1 MRGTRAAAA
10 AVLLITLAGCDSGQ
24 DAAGGSDNQGV
35 TSIKVGDV
43 DGSPAAFLTFG
54 VQKGFFTEHGLDVE
68 VVPQQG
74 GAAILPGLVSGDLQ
88 IGGSNVVSIFLAR
101 SRNLPVKIIAPGTS
115 VGADPAKDF
124 SAVVVAG
131 DSPIR
136 SGRDL
141 AGKTIGVNT
150 LQNVNDVVIKSY
162 LEAQG
167 ADASSVKLTEM
178 PFPTM
183 LPAVTQ
189 HRVDAALVIEPFAT
203 TAQNQGARVLFRPY
217 VEAKA
222 NLAIGTYSATEQY
235 IRQNPEVVKSF
246 QDGLAQTAAYVAE
259 HPDEF
264 RTALTTI
271 AKVAPDLAAKVN
283 LPVWRSDMDTASLE
297 FFADR
302 MVRYGLVSTKPDVA
316 AAVA

>member
-1 MRGTRAAAA
+1 MRRIRVAA
-10 AVLLITLAGCDSGQ
+10 AVLLIALAGCQSDQDTASGG
-24 DAAGGSDNQGV
+24 DTGQGL
-35 TSIKVGDV
+35 TAIKVGDV
-43 DGSPAAFLTFG
+43 DGSPSAFLTFG
-54 VQKGFFTEHGLDVE
+54 VQKGFFTAHGLDVE

-74 GAAILPGLVSGDLQ
+74 GAAIVPGLVSGDLQ

-101 SRNLPVKIIAPGTS
+101 GRNLPVKIIAPGTS
-115 VGADPAKDF
+115 VGDDPAKDF
-124 SAVVVAG
+124 AAVVVAG

-136 SGRDL
+136 TAQDL

-167 ADASSVKLTEM
+167 ADVNSVRLTEM

-183 LPAVTQ
+183 LPAINQ

-203 TAQNQGARVLFRPY
+203 IAQNQGARVLFRPY
-217 VEAKA
+217 VEAKP

-235 IRQNPEVVKSF
+235 IRENPQVVKSF
-246 QDGLAQTAAYVAE
+246 REGLAETAAYVAE
-259 HPDEF
+259 YPDEF

-271 AKVAPDLAAKVN
+271 AKVAPDLASKVN
-283 LPVWRSDMDTASLE
+283 LPVWRSEMDTASLE

-302 MVRYGLVSTKPDVA
+302 MVRYGLVTAKPDVA
-316 AAVA
+316 AALA

>member
-1 MRGTRAAAA
+1 MRAGRVAATLLLV
-10 AVLLITLAGCDSGQ
+10 AVAGCQSNQSNQDSGSP
-24 DAAGGSDNQGV
+24 AE

-54 VQKGFFTEHGLDVE
+54 VQKGFFKDHGLNVQ
-68 VVPQQG
+68 VVAQQG
-74 GAAILPGLVSGDLQ
+74 GAAIVPGLVSGDLQ

-115 VGADPAKDF
+115 VGTDPAKDF

-136 SGRDL
+136 TGRDL
-141 AGKTIGVNT
+141 AGKTIAVNT
-150 LQNVNDVVIKSY
+150 LKNVNDVVIKSY

-167 ADASSVKLTEM
+167 ADPSSVKFSEM
-178 PFPTM
+178 PFPAM
-183 LPAVTQ
+183 LAAIAQ

-217 VEAKA
+217 VEAKP
-222 NLAIGTYSATEQY
+222 NLSIGTYSASEKY
-235 IRQNPEVVKSF
+235 IQEHPQVVKSF
-246 QDGLAQTAAYVAE
+246 QDGLAQTASYVTG

-264 RTALTTI
+264 RAALPTI
-271 AKVAPDLAAKVN
+271 AKVAADLAGKVN
-283 LPVWRSDMDTASLE
+283 LPVWRSEVDMESLE

-302 MVRYGLVSTKPDVA
+302 MVRYGLVTTKPDAA

>member
-1 MRGTRAAAA
+1 MRGLRMAAA
-10 AVLLITLAGCDSGQ
+10 AVLLVALAGCGSNQDSGS
-24 DAAGGSDNQGV
+24 APEV
-35 TSIKVGDV
+35 TTIKVGDV
-43 DGSPAAFLTFG
+43 EGSPAAFLTFG
-54 VQKGFFTEHGLDVE
+54 VQKGFFTDHGLNVQ
-68 VVPQQG
+68 VVAQQG
-74 GAAILPGLVSGDLQ
+74 GAAIVPGLVSGELQ

-150 LQNVNDVVIKSY
+150 LKNVNDVVIKSY

-167 ADASSVKLTEM
+167 ADPASVKFTEM
-178 PFPTM
+178 PFPAM
-183 LPAVTQ
+183 LAAVSQ
-189 HRVDAALVIEPFAT
+189 HRVDAALVIEPFVT

-217 VEAKA
+217 VEAKP
-222 NLAIGTYSATEQY
+222 NLAIGTYSATEKYVQEH
-235 IRQNPEVVKSF
+235 PDVVKSF
-246 QDGLAQTAAYVAE
+246 QDGLAQTATYVAE

-283 LPVWRSDMDTASLE
+283 LPVWRSEVDRESLE

-302 MVRYGLVSTKPDVA
+302 MVRYGLVTSKPDVA